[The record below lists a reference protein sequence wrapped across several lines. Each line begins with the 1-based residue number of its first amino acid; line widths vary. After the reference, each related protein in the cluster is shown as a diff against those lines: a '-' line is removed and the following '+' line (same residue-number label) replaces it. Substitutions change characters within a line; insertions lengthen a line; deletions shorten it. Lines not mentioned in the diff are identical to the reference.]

1 MRRIDVSCRLKPYKA
16 SELIF
21 SCMRSKL
28 AYMSPKELG
37 ASLKNKN
44 TWECTSAV
52 CNPVLKRDVDR
63 MFGTIRHEP
72 IFYDGLDGNK
82 KRDAQGF
89 TIWNDNTIYV
99 SYRGTCDIM
108 DVLDNI
114 DIRHTRIHKNIRV
127 HKGFFEQFSSIEEGI
142 TRDIKRISAEYPIER
157 LVFTGHSLG
166 TSLATISAPYYGA
179 MFKDRFRIISHS
191 LAGAPCGN
199 IDFVNWFSSNVDE
212 NVRLEAEGDIVPY
225 IPIHDNFYHVPNGI
239 LMKRDGSFVDQYD
252 IKPYSYVKILAMLL
266 NRKGWEQINYD
277 HSCENYITK
286 LFSVGGGVPKE

>member
-1 MRRIDVSCRLKPYKA
+1 MKRFDIKCRLKPYKA

-28 AYMSPKELG
+28 AYLNPVELK
-37 ASLKNKN
+37 AALKTKK
-44 TWECTSAV
+44 TWECTSAR
-52 CNPVLKRDVDR
+52 CNPLLKKDVDK
-63 MFGTIRHEP
+63 MFDTVRNDP
-72 IFYDGLDGNK
+72 IFYDGLQSSK

-108 DVLDNI
+108 DALDNI
-114 DIRHTRIHKNIRV
+114 DLRHKCIYKNIKV
-127 HKGFFEQFSSIEEGI
+127 HKGFYDQFSSIEEKI
-142 TRDIKRISAEYPIER
+142 TQDIKDISAEYPIER
-157 LVFTGHSLG
+157 IVFTGHSLG
-166 TSLATISAPYYGA
+166 TSLATISAPYYGM
-179 MFKDRFRIISHS
+179 MFKDKFRIIAHT

-199 IDFVNWFSSNVDE
+199 INFVNWFSSNVDE

-239 LMKRDGSFVDQYD
+239 LMKRDGTFVDQYE
-252 IKPYSYVKILAMLL
+252 IKPYSYIKLL
-266 NRKGWEQINYD
+266 SFFFKKEGWEQINYD

-286 LFSVGGGVPKE
+286 LFALDQHF